1 MPFGRIIKSFQFT
14 KNGIYT
20 GNSFRIRIAEPGG
33 VEDFLSGIL
42 MKNHRLQSYRE
53 IDFAVSAFSPV
64 ANRFLP
70 DIPADSIKPSLEW
83 TLRISEKFPRGI
95 LEIKPLP

>member
-1 MPFGRIIKSFQFT
+1 
-14 KNGIYT
+14 
-20 GNSFRIRIAEPGG
+20 
-33 VEDFLSGIL
+33 

-95 LEIKPLP
+95 LEIKPYRSTNAILQFHFKLDAVRRAEMFQ